1 MPAGFNKL
9 FCSFGLGKECDE
21 RRLKI
26 ASNRRN
32 DDNPLSQRAEQWQR
46 LDLLVSSLELGPG
59 LISATRS
66 GGEGSGRLPVAGR
79 LEERELS
86 ARNNTAGWEVDQSP
100 SPTALGV
107 V

>member
-9 FCSFGLGKECDE
+9 FCSFGLGKECDGRSDG

-26 ASNRRN
+26 ANNRRN

-79 LEERELS
+79 LEERE
-86 ARNNTAGWEVDQSP
+86 
-100 SPTALGV
+100 V
-107 V
+107 VG

>member
-1 MPAGFNKL
+1 M
-9 FCSFGLGKECDE
+9 
-21 RRLKI
+21 
-26 ASNRRN
+26 
-32 DDNPLSQRAEQWQR
+32 
-46 LDLLVSSLELGPG
+46 SSLELGPG

-66 GGEGSGRLPVAGR
+66 GGEGSGSLPVAGR